1 MGIYTG
7 YSNSIKRY
15 TVRTKF
21 GEWLAS
27 HLCSTGMTIQDVADR
42 MHFRDRQIVSKHLN
56 GTATPSFRDV
66 VAYCWVF
73 NSKDD
78 PEYVWN
84 LTKEEL

>member
-7 YSNSIKRY
+7 YSIKRY

-21 GEWLAS
+21 GEWLAT

-78 PEYVWN
+78 PECVWN
-84 LTKEEL
+84 MAKEEL

>member
-7 YSNSIKRY
+7 YSIKRY

-21 GEWLAS
+21 GEWMAM
-27 HLCSTGMTIQDVADR
+27 HLCSAGMTIQDVADR
-42 MHFRDRQIVSKHLN
+42 LHFGSRQMVGMHLN
-56 GTATPSFRDV
+56 GTAKPSFRDV

-78 PEYVWN
+78 PECVWN
-84 LTKEEL
+84 MAKEEL

>member
-7 YSNSIKRY
+7 HSIKRY

-27 HLCSTGMTIQDVADR
+27 HLCSTGMTIQDVADKL
-42 MHFRDRQIVSKHLN
+42 HLGSRQMVARNLN
-56 GTATPSFRDV
+56 GTAKPSFRGV

>member
-7 YSNSIKRY
+7 YSIKRY

-21 GEWLAS
+21 GEWMAS
-27 HLCSTGMTIQDVADR
+27 HLCDTGMTIQNVADAL
-42 MHFRDRQIVSKHLN
+42 HFGSRQMVGMHLN

-66 VAYCWVF
+66 VAYCWLF
-73 NSKDD
+73 NSEDD

>member
-7 YSNSIKRY
+7 YSIKRY

-21 GEWLAS
+21 GEWMAM
-27 HLCSTGMTIQDVADR
+27 HLCSTGMTIQNVADR
-42 MHFRDRQIVSKHLN
+42 LHCSRQIVSVHLN
-56 GTATPSFRDV
+56 GTAKPSFRDV

-78 PEYVWN
+78 PECVWN
-84 LTKEEL
+84 MTKEEL

>member
-7 YSNSIKRY
+7 YSNSTKSY
-15 TVRTKF
+15 VVRTKF
-21 GEWLAS
+21 GEWMAM
-27 HLCSTGMTIQDVADR
+27 HLCDTGMTIQNVADR
-42 MHFRDRQIVSKHLN
+42 LHFDSRQIVSMHLN
-56 GTATPSFRDV
+56 GKAKPSFRDV

-73 NSKDD
+73 SSKDD

>member
-21 GEWLAS
+21 GEWLTS
-27 HLCSTGMTIQDVADR
+27 HLCDTGMTIQNVADR
-42 MHFRDRQIVSKHLN
+42 LHFGSRQIVSMHLN
-56 GTATPSFRDV
+56 GKAKPSFRDV
-66 VAYCWVF
+66 VAYCWLF
-73 NSKDD
+73 NSEDD
-78 PEYVWN
+78 PECVWN

>member
-7 YSNSIKRY
+7 CSNSIKRY

-21 GEWLAS
+21 GEWMAMR
-27 HLCSTGMTIQDVADR
+27 LCSTGMTIQDVADR
-42 MHFRDRQIVSKHLN
+42 LHCSRQIVSMHLN
-56 GTATPSFRDV
+56 GTAKPSFRDV

-78 PEYVWN
+78 PECVWN
-84 LTKEEL
+84 MTKEEL

>member
-7 YSNSIKRY
+7 YSIKRY

-21 GEWLAS
+21 GEWMAM
-27 HLCSTGMTIQDVADR
+27 HLCSAGMTIQDVADR
-42 MHFRDRQIVSKHLN
+42 LHFGSRQMVGMHLN
-56 GTATPSFRDV
+56 GTAKPSFRDV

-78 PEYVWN
+78 PECVWN
-84 LTKEEL
+84 MTKEEL

>member
-7 YSNSIKRY
+7 YSIKRY

-27 HLCSTGMTIQDVADR
+27 HLCDTGMTIQNVADALR
-42 MHFRDRQIVSKHLN
+42 FRDRQIVSKHLN

-66 VAYCWVF
+66 VTYCWLF
-73 NSKDD
+73 NSEDD

-84 LTKEEL
+84 LRKEEL

>member
-7 YSNSIKRY
+7 YSIKRY

-21 GEWLAS
+21 GEWMAM
-27 HLCSTGMTIQDVADR
+27 HLCSTGMTIQNVADR
-42 MHFRDRQIVSKHLN
+42 LHCSRQIVSVHLN
-56 GTATPSFRDV
+56 GKAKPSFRDV
-66 VAYCWVF
+66 VAYCWIF